1 MEQIFSTKMDVKVLR
16 ALEAFCRRHHIVKS
30 RLLEEII
37 KEGIRKRSETLQLAE
52 SLKRG
57 LDDERE
63 GNFDLPPFS
72 GRFVKTGSPVSR
84 TQKGSNNPV
93 LNELFCNC
101 NTFPHTQRSFLLP
114 RPEF

>member
-63 GNFDLPPFS
+63 GNFYTQAE
-72 GRFVKTGSPVSR
+72 VKTLVFG
-84 TQKGSNNPV
+84 KGKV
-93 LNELFCNC
+93 
-101 NTFPHTQRSFLLP
+101 R
-114 RPEF
+114 